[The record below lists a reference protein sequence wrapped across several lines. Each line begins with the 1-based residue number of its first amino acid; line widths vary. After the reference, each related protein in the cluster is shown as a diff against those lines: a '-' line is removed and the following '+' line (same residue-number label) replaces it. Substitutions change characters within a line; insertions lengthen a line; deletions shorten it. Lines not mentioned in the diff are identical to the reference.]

1 MGPGS
6 EAFAMTTYTTV
17 RRLPALSLLAS
28 ALLIVLA
35 ACGAAPVGQSP
46 APTANAARSD
56 SADGHGHSG
65 LEEMPHLH
73 GLAFS
78 ADGRQLIAPAHSG
91 LRIYED
97 GAWHTPGV
105 PAHDYMGFAPAEDG
119 FYSSG
124 HPAPGSLTNPLGL
137 VKSTDGGAT
146 LKNLGFVGESDFHT
160 MGVGYR
166 SHAIYLVNPAPNGTI
181 QAGPYYS
188 LDRGKTWQ
196 PFAGR
201 GVSAA
206 PYAIAVHPDEPGTL
220 ALPTDA
226 GLVQSTDYGAT
237 FTLVG
242 QAEPITAAVY
252 ALDGKRLLFGSKTLM
267 ALNLTSGEAAPLKA
281 PELGAEDV
289 FTYIATSPT
298 ATETLA
304 VATLERDVFL
314 SLDGGATWDQIADNG
329 LEPAAAAQP

>member
-1 MGPGS
+1 
-6 EAFAMTTYTTV
+6 MTTSTTV

-35 ACGAAPVGQSP
+35 ACGAAPVGQPP
-46 APTANAARSD
+46 APTADTAHSD
-56 SADGHGHSG
+56 SADGHSHDG

-78 ADGRQLIAPAHSG
+78 ADGNQLIAPAHSG

-97 GAWHTPGV
+97 GIWHTPDV
-105 PAHDYMGFAPAEDG
+105 PAHDYMGFAPADDG

-124 HPAPGSLTNPLGL
+124 HPEPGSSLTNPLGL

-146 LKNLGFVGESDFHT
+146 LQSLGFVGESDFHT

-166 SHAIYLVNPAPNGTI
+166 SHAIYLVNPAPNATL

-196 PFAGR
+196 PFAAA
-201 GVSAA
+201 GVTAA

-220 ALPTDA
+220 ALPTDV
-226 GLVQSTDYGAT
+226 GLVQSADYGAS

-242 QAEPITAAVY
+242 LAEPVTAATY
-252 ALDGKRLLFGSKTLM
+252 SLDGKRLLFGAKTLQ
-267 ALNLTSGEAAPLKA
+267 ALDLASGAAAPLNA
-281 PELGAEDV
+281 PQLSAEDV
-289 FTYIATSPT
+289 LTYIATSPT
-298 ATETLA
+298 APETLA

-314 SLDGGATWDQIADNG
+314 SLDGGASWEQIADNG